1 MPRYKVHFSRMWIT
15 GRWGFTDRVLH
26 EIGGRPTDPS
36 LLQPAWV
43 VNFKGSSI
51 DLGRYLTQA
60 LKVPLGH
67 NSWDGTVFDIQE
79 IDPGKRP
86 SARRRNLPPRGTG
99 SLRSRF
105 GRS

>member
-1 MPRYKVHFSRMWIT
+1 MPRYKVHFARTWIM

-43 VNFKGSSI
+43 VSFKGSSI

-60 LKVPLGH
+60 LKVSLGH
-67 NSWDGTVFDIQE
+67 NSRDGTVFDIQE

-86 SARRRNLPPRGTG
+86 PARRRNLAPHRTG